1 MSQTIEHVG
10 EATVALVSGGGILSD
25 LIRIVLTELRDV
37 EVVHEITFEGVE
49 STAATIRQVHP
60 DVVVWLLD
68 DDSMVAQHPAL
79 LGGDEGWAMIALLD
93 DGRRSATWELRPT
106 RTELGP
112 PSYDSLVKA
121 LRAATTR
128 S

>member
-1 MSQTIEHVG
+1 MARTIDHVG
-10 EATVALVSGGGILSD
+10 ATKVALVSGGGILSD
-25 LIRIVLTELRDV
+25 LVRIVLTELR
-37 EVVHEITFEGVE
+37 EVAVVQDITFEGVE
-49 STAATIRQVHP
+49 STAASIRQAHP
-60 DVVVWLLD
+60 DVVVWLMD
-68 DDSMVAQHPAL
+68 DDAMVAEHPAL

-93 DGRRSATWELRPT
+93 DGRRSATWELRPS

-112 PSYDSLVKA
+112 PSYDSLLTA

>member
-10 EATVALVSGGGILSD
+10 GATVALVSGGGILSE
-25 LIRIVLTELRDV
+25 LIHIVISELRDV
-37 EVVHEITFEGVE
+37 SVVQEIVFEGFD
-49 STAATIRQVHP
+49 SMAAAVRQSHP
-60 DVVVWLLD
+60 DVVVWVMD
-68 DDSMVAQHPAL
+68 DDSNVAQHPAL
-79 LGGDEGWAMIALLD
+79 LGDGGWPIIAVLD
-93 DGRRSATWELRPT
+93 DGRRSATWELRPS